1 MPSEI
6 AIKFSG
12 LMVCAVA
19 RGGGAWAQSTLPA
32 QAQALLSQCLVFNA
46 GAFLV

>member
-1 MPSEI
+1 MPSEV

-19 RGGGAWAQSTLPA
+19 GGGAWAQSTLPA